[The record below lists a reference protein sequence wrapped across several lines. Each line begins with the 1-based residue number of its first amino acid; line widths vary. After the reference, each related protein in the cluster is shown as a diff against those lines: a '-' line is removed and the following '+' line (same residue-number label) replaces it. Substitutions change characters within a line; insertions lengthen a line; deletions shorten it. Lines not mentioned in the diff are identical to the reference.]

1 MLSAIRLNR
10 IGLLFGMVGVV
21 ILFIWGPPQPS
32 LEGGVGLGL
41 EEGTR
46 LPDGRTVEQY
56 NQDVARLRQT
66 HIILSRIGLALV
78 GVGFFCQLWA
88 TWK

>member
-1 MLSAIRLNR
+1 MMLNR
-10 IGLLFGMVGVV
+10 IGLILGMIGVV

-46 LPDGRTVEQY
+46 LPDGRTVAQY
-56 NQDVARLRQT
+56 NRDVARLRQRHT
-66 HIILSRIGLALV
+66 CLSRIGLALI
-78 GVGFFCQLWA
+78 GVGFLCQLGA

>member
-1 MLSAIRLNR
+1 MSAVTLNR
-10 IGLLFGMVGVV
+10 IGLSLGMVGVV
-21 ILFIWGPPQPS
+21 MLFIWGPPQPS

-46 LPDGRTVEQY
+46 LPDGRTVTQY
-56 NQDVARLRQT
+56 NRDVASRRRT
-66 HIILSRIGLALV
+66 HTVLSRIGLALV
-78 GVGFFCQLWA
+78 GVGFLCQLWA